1 MMPLKVKAF
10 VFIIL
15 ACSSLS
21 ACVNTSEA
29 IYFNNLK
36 DTEFRSKFEQLE
48 PIIQPNDLLN
58 ITVSSLNPA
67 ASEIF
72 NVSNPRD
79 YRSSGASSTFSQS
92 PGFLVDTDG
101 YIQFPFL
108 GRVKAGGMTK
118 KAFQEG
124 IKNEIERKKL
134 LIDPIVDVR
143 YLNYKVS
150 VLGEV
155 ARPSVLTVPNE
166 KLTLLE
172 ALGLAG
178 DLTIYAS
185 RDNVLLIREEN
196 NVKKLV
202 RINLTTNELFTS
214 PYYYL
219 RSNDIIYVEPNKT
232 KIASAGAARQWL
244 PLVLS
249 SLTLVVVSID
259 RLTR

>member
-1 MMPLKVKAF
+1 MIPLKVKAI
-10 VFIIL
+10 VFILLCCTII
-15 ACSSLS
+15 S
-21 ACVNTSEA
+21 ACTNTKQA
-29 IYFNNLK
+29 IYFNDVK
-36 DTEFRSKFEQLE
+36 GTEFLSKHEILE

-67 ASEIF
+67 ATEIF
-72 NVSNPRD
+72 NASAPTDFR
-79 YRSSGASSTFSQS
+79 ASSATSTISQA
-92 PGFLVDTDG
+92 PGYLVDPEG
-101 YIQFPFL
+101 YIHYPFL
-108 GRVKAGGMTK
+108 GRIKAAGMTK

-124 IKNEIERKKL
+124 IRSQLEQRRL

-155 ARPSVLTVPNE
+155 ARPAVLTVPNE
-166 KLTLLE
+166 KITLLE

-185 RDNVLLIREEN
+185 RNNVLLIREEN
-196 NVKKLV
+196 GVKKLV
-202 RINLTTNELFTS
+202 RIDLTTDELFTS

-219 RSNDIIYVEPNKT
+219 RSNDIIYVEPNKN

-244 PLVLS
+244 PLVIS
-249 SLTLVVVSID
+249 SLTLIVVSID
-259 RLTR
+259 RLSR

>member
-1 MMPLKVKAF
+1 MMPLKVKAL
-10 VFIIL
+10 VFIFL
-15 ACSSLS
+15 ACSSLT
-21 ACVNTSEA
+21 ACVNTNQA
-29 IYFNNLK
+29 IYFNNIN
-36 DTEFRSKFEQLE
+36 DTEFQNKVEQLE

-67 ASEIF
+67 ASELF

-79 YRSSGASSTFSQS
+79 FRATNASNTFSQS
-92 PGFLVDTDG
+92 PGYLVDPDG

-108 GRVKAGGMTK
+108 GRIRAAGLTK
-118 KAFQEG
+118 KAFQQG
-124 IKNEIERKKL
+124 IRDEIDRRKL
-134 LIDPIVDVR
+134 LIDPIVEVR

-178 DLTIYAS
+178 DLTIYAK
-185 RDNVLLIREEN
+185 RDNILLIREESG
-196 NVKKLV
+196 VKKLV
-202 RINLTTNELFTS
+202 RLNLTTNELFTS

-219 RSNDIIYVEPNKT
+219 RTNDIIYVEPNKA

-244 PLVLS
+244 PLVIS

>member
-1 MMPLKVKAF
+1 MKTRYPFALASTLLGLLLFTSCTNLK
-10 VFIIL
+10 
-15 ACSSLS
+15 S
-21 ACVNTSEA
+21 AV
-29 IYFNNLK
+29 YFNNIK
-36 DTEFRSKFEQLE
+36 NTEFSKKIEQLE

-58 ITVSSLNPA
+58 ISVSSLNPA

-72 NVSNPRD
+72 NVS
-79 YRSSGASSTFSQS
+79 SSSTFRNASATSSISQVA
-92 PGFLVDTDG
+92 GYLVDTDG

-108 GRVKAGGMTK
+108 GNIKAAGLTK
-118 KAFQEG
+118 KEFQNV
-124 IKNEIERKKL
+124 IKASITEQKL
-134 LIDPIVDVR
+134 LLDPIIDVR

-185 RDNVLLIREEN
+185 RNNLLLIREEGG
-196 NVKKLV
+196 KKTLT
-202 RINLTTNELFTS
+202 RIDLTTDELFTS

-219 RSNDIIYVEPNKT
+219 KSNDIIYVEPNKT
-232 KIASAGAARQWL
+232 KIANASAARQWL
-244 PLVLS
+244 PIVLS

-259 RLTR
+259 RLSR

>member
-1 MMPLKVKAF
+1 MKPYKVKAF
-10 VFIIL
+10 VFIL
-15 ACSSLS
+15 LYCVLLS
-21 ACVNTSEA
+21 ACTTTNHGVYFDNIKSSE
-29 IYFNNLK
+29 II
-36 DTEFRSKFEQLE
+36 SKAESLE
-48 PIIQPNDLLN
+48 PILQPNDLLN
-58 ITVSSLNPA
+58 ISVSSLNPT

-72 NVSNPRD
+72 NVSSENNFR
-79 YRSSGASSTFSQS
+79 AANATNTISQS
-92 PGFLVDTDG
+92 PGYLIDPEG

-108 GRVKAGGMTK
+108 GRIKAAGLTK
-118 KAFQEG
+118 KEFQEG
-124 IKNEIERKKL
+124 IRREIDQRKL
-134 LIDPIVDVR
+134 LKDPIVDVR

-178 DLTIYAS
+178 DLTVFSS
-185 RDNVLLIREEN
+185 RHNVLLIREEAG
-196 NVKKLV
+196 VKKLV
-202 RINLTTNELFTS
+202 RLDLTTDEIFTS

-219 RSNDIIYVEPNKT
+219 RSNDIIYVEPNKA
-232 KIASAGAARQWL
+232 KIASASLTRQWL